1 VSIDSF
7 RTSDNDL
14 NGNIFK
20 GLGKVSRA
28 GLAAAQDR
36 HATEQ
41 VVALLQDDY
50 AIGWVSIGTMHVL
63 VLVAMYCAGL
73 NLYGMGSVQD
83 TS

>member
-1 VSIDSF
+1 MSTDSF
-7 RTSDNDL
+7 RTSGNDL

-20 GLGKVSRA
+20 GLGKGSRA
-28 GLAAAQDR
+28 GLAVAQDR

-50 AIGWVSIGTMHVL
+50 AIGWVSIGIMHVL

-73 NLYGMGSVQD
+73 KLYRMGSVQD
-83 TS
+83 IS